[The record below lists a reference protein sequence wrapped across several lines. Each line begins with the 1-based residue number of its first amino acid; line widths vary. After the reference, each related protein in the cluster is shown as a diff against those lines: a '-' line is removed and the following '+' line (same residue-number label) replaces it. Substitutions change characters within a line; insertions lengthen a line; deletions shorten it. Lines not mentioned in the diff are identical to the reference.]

1 MRTSIFVSVSV
12 ALVSAL
18 TGSALGCTSAHATT
32 DVASG
37 IYELTVT
44 SERDACTPSRE
55 TGSMGRVAVVSAV
68 DVLNLGLQDGAR
80 VSLNQSNGFHAV
92 HEVPLASCAGAALR
106 REWAVIASDLS
117 GGFTVAYNEE
127 WTGLSHCAM
136 PEAPRTDCR
145 ADLVLSYRN
154 MEACA
159 APCTLSMS
167 AAGPSCLCN

>member
-1 MRTSIFVSVSV
+1 MRKSFVSVSV
-12 ALVSAL
+12 VLVSAL
-18 TGSALGCTSAHATT
+18 SGCTSSHAST

-44 SERDACTPSRE
+44 TERDACTPSRE
-55 TGSMGRVAVVSAV
+55 TGAMGRVAVVSAI

-92 HEVPLASCAGAALR
+92 HEVPLLSCAGAVLR
-106 REWAVIASDLS
+106 REWSVVAADLA

-127 WTGLSHCAM
+127 WSGVQDCAM

-154 MEACA
+154 MEACE

-167 AAGPSCLCN
+167 ASGPSCLCD